1 MALTKGQ
8 KLPAVLKSGLKL
20 GLTTD
25 EACTATVTVTVD
37 KATARK
43 LKLDPKAKKAV
54 VVGTLTKALAAGKNA
69 VTVKLTAK
77 ARKALK
83 KAKSVKLGV
92 AVAVKDA
99 AGNTAR
105 KAANL
110 TLKKK

>member
-1 MALTKGQ
+1 M
-8 KLPAVLKSGLKL
+8 
-20 GLTTD
+20 
-25 EACTATVTVTVD
+25 D

-54 VVGTLTKALAAGKNA
+54 VVGTLTRALAAGKNA

-92 AVAVKDA
+92 AVDRQGRGRQHRATKAV
-99 AGNTAR
+99 
-105 KAANL
+105 NL

>member
-1 MALTKGQ
+1 VALSKG
-8 KLPAVLKSGLKL
+8 L
-20 GLTTD
+20 GLAITLD
-25 EACTATVTVTVD
+25 EAATVKVTLTVD

-54 VVGTLTKALAAGKNA
+54 VVGTLAKSLSAGRST

-92 AVAVKDA
+92 LLNAKDA
-99 AGNTAR
+99 AGNTGA
-105 KAANL
+105 KTAGV
-110 TLKKK
+110 TLKR